1 MVERMGL
8 LRIENKAGSQIGAR
22 YEKKILLCDS
32 GSPDAFP
39 RGVRISRQAR

>member
-22 YEKKILLCDS
+22 DEKKILFCNH
-32 GSPDAFP
+32 GSFDACP
-39 RGVRISRQAR
+39 RRVWVRQAG